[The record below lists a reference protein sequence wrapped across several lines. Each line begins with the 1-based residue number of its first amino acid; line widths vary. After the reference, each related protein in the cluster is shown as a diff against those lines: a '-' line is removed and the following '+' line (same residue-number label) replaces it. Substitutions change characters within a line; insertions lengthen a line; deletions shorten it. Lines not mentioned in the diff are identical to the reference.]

1 MTRRENK
8 SWCIV
13 GGGVLGCTIANRLAL
28 EGKDVTLLEAADHIG
43 GLADAWQVGDVVWD
57 RHYHVVTLADIRTQE
72 MLEQLGLTE
81 ALRWAGTKS
90 QFYGGGRFHP
100 LNNAIDFLRFPVL
113 GLIDKVRLD
122 GTIFYASRVSD
133 GRALERVPV
142 SDWLIR
148 LSGRRT
154 YDKVWRPLLKA
165 KLGYNLEKASA
176 SFIWA
181 IMRRLYEARRSGLKT
196 ELFGYIGGGYGRV
209 FERFARQLDERGV
222 RCITNCRVSSIVRA
236 GARLRVR
243 SSVGDHFYDH
253 VVVTAAAP
261 VVTRICRGLSEL
273 EQARMNGILYQ
284 GVVCASVILRQPLSE
299 SYVTYIADENI
310 PFTAVIEM
318 SALVDSAQFNGRTLV
333 YLPCYVAS
341 EDPIFAESDESIEA
355 RFKRGLRSMYPW
367 LVEEDIEA
375 FRISRCRH
383 VLPVS
388 TLNYSDKLPPM
399 ATTVPGLTVAN
410 SAHIVNGTLNVNETL
425 ELAHKVA
432 DELLAADGAA
442 PRFVELAGEKV
453 A

>member
-1 MTRRENK
+1 MTKRENK
-8 SWCIV
+8 RWCVV
-13 GGGVLGCTIANRLAL
+13 GGGVLGCTIASRLAL
-28 EGKDVTLLEAADHIG
+28 QGKDVTLLEAADHIG

-57 RHYHVVTLADIRTQE
+57 RHYHVVTLADTRTQE
-72 MLEQLGLTE
+72 MLEELGLTK

-90 QFYGGGRFHP
+90 QFYGRGRFHP

-113 GLIDKVRLD
+113 GMIDKIRLAA
-122 GTIFYASRVSD
+122 TIFYASRIDD
-133 GRALERVPV
+133 GRALESVPV
-142 SDWLIR
+142 SDWLKR
-148 LSGRRT
+148 LSGQHT
-154 YDKVWRPLLKA
+154 YEKVWRPLLKA

-196 ELFGYIGGGYGRV
+196 ELFGYIEGGYGRV
-209 FERFARQLDERGV
+209 FESFSRQLDERGV
-222 RCITNCRVSSIVRA
+222 HCITNCRASSIIRT

-243 SSVGDHFYDH
+243 SSAGDHFYDH

-261 VVTRICRGLSEL
+261 IATRVCRGLSEF
-273 EQARMNGILYQ
+273 EQARLNGILYQ
-284 GVVCASVILRQPLSE
+284 GVVCASVLLRRPLSE

-318 SALVDSAQFNGRTLV
+318 SALVDPAQLNGRTLV

-341 EDPIFAESDESIEA
+341 EDPIFMESDDSIEA
-355 RFKRGLRSMYPW
+355 RFKNGLRSMYPW
-367 LVEEDIEA
+367 LAEEDIEA

-383 VLPVS
+383 VLPVT
-388 TLNYSDKLPPM
+388 TLNYSENLPPM

-410 SAHIVNGTLNVNETL
+410 SAHIVNGTLNVNESL
-425 ELAHKVA
+425 ELADKVVE
-432 DELLAADGAA
+432 ELLAADSAA
-442 PRFVELAGEKV
+442 PHYIELAGEKV